1 MDIYLD
7 FRKGGTFSCPL
18 CGTSGCKV
26 HDSTMKSW
34 RHMNLFQYKAY
45 LHARLPR
52 VDCPSHGIHTAKVPW
67 LGRVAALPC
76 FLRPSP
82 CP

>member
-1 MDIYLD
+1 
-7 FRKGGTFSCPL
+7 
-18 CGTSGCKV
+18 
-26 HDSTMKSW
+26 MKSW